1 MFTEGSDPVHTQEV
15 NGFRYTGITKLEHFA
30 SLALQGL
37 LSNGSYIYNAQVN
50 HVPNEVFVK
59 VTAEKALEHAKQ
71 LIKTLNEV

>member
-15 NGFRYTGITKLEHFA
+15 NGLHYSGITKLEHFT
-30 SLALQGL
+30 SLAMQGL
-37 LSNGSYIYNAQVN
+37 LANGSYIYNAQQN
-50 HVPNEVFVK
+50 NISNEVFVK